1 MPAAAADLALSS
13 RWIVPMTSPG
23 EVLENHTLIV
33 SDGRIADLL
42 PSCDA
47 RRAYDAVVTVER
59 PGHVLLPGLVN
70 AHAHV
75 VPARGRAARPERL
88 HDAAELR
95 MAQMLRAGTTCF
107 CASGLHPELSAR
119 AAVEQGM
126 RALIGLPIAPAAGS
140 WAGGPA
146 ECLTRALE
154 FRDEY
159 RDHPSIATAFAPLS
173 PEELADETLRK
184 IATLADELDA
194 GIVMALHESHA
205 EVSRSLARH
214 GARPIERLQGLGL
227 LTPALTAAHM
237 VHVNASDIALAR
249 RGGVSVA
256 LCPQADFLSFEGAP
270 PVASWAATGLRLGL
284 GSGAAVADPWT
295 ELRLLALLSRLLD
308 GSGTGMDAWGA
319 LAAATR
325 GGAAA
330 LGLAEVGTLERGKW
344 ADLCCVDLRSPALPW
359 DEAAPDAGPL
369 AALVFNGGRDLVSDV
384 WVCGRQLLNEGAYT
398 RLDWPD
404 LAARVGTWREW
415 PTTGD

>member
-1 MPAAAADLALSS
+1 MS
-13 RWIVPMTSPG
+13 SPG
-23 EVLENHTLIV
+23 EALENHTLIV

-42 PSCDA
+42 PSPDA

-59 PGHVLLPGLVN
+59 PNHLLLPGLVN

-88 HDAAELR
+88 HDAAQLR
-95 MAQMLRAGTTCF
+95 MAQMLKAGTTCF
-107 CASGLHPELSAR
+107 CAAGVHPEVSAR

-126 RALIGLPIAPAAGS
+126 RALIGLPIAQS
-140 WAGGPA
+140 GPA

-159 RDHPSIATAFAPLS
+159 RDHPSIATAFAPLC
-173 PEELADETLRK
+173 PEDLADETLRK

-194 GIVMALHESHA
+194 GIVTALHESHA

-214 GARPIERLQGLGL
+214 GVRPIERLQGLGL

-256 LCPQADFLSFEGAP
+256 LCPQADFLSCEGAP

-284 GSGAAVADPWT
+284 GSGAAAADPWT
-295 ELRLLALLSRLLD
+295 ELRLFALLSQLPD
-308 GSGTGMDAWGA
+308 GPGTGMRAWGA

-330 LGLAEVGTLERGKW
+330 LGLAEIGTLERGKW
-344 ADLCCVDLRSPALPW
+344 ADLCCVDLRGPALPW
-359 DEAAPDAGPL
+359 DEAAPDSGPL
-369 AALVFNGGRDLVSDV
+369 ADLVFNGGRDLVSDV
-384 WVCGRQLLNEGAYT
+384 WVCGRQLINEGAYT

-404 LAARVGTWREW
+404 LAARVRTWREW

>member
-1 MPAAAADLALSS
+1 
-13 RWIVPMTSPG
+13 MTSPG

-270 PVASWAATGLRLGL
+270 PVASWDATGLRLGL

-295 ELRLLALLSRLLD
+295 ELRLLALLSRLPD